1 MLVNMRYRAGTGSLL
16 GLWYGV
22 QRIFCDGVCVIQK

>member
-1 MLVNMRYRAGTGSLL
+1 MSKAFCRVGAGSLL
-16 GLWYGV
+16 GLGYGV